1 MRRTVLLIVLL
12 AALTPA
18 TARGSSPIA
27 DVPVAFRVLNTNTS
41 QVPCQSDGA
50 AYVVRGHLTGPRSA
64 IEHPAAHAVTL
75 YYEGFESGEWNWR
88 FRRVPGYDYATEL
101 AKLGQVS
108 VTIDQVGYG
117 ASGHPLGFA
126 TCFGA
131 QADIAHQIIGQLR
144 DRGFQKVVLAGH
156 DIGGGMAEIEG
167 YSYHDIDGLMVF
179 TWQEQGQTPYLLRT
193 VANANARCAA
203 GGEPAYEGGP
213 PGYVYFPHLEDWP
226 LLLPNSE
233 PAVVS
238 GAIASRLRNP
248 CGLVSNSPEAV
259 YFDGAP
265 SETGRGLSTIHVP
278 VLLVL
283 GALDPVFTA
292 DGFKQ
297 QAARFTGSPDVTAV
311 LMDGTGHFEM
321 LDRNAPRFRGL
332 AAGWLRSHAFR

>member
-1 MRRTVLLIVLL
+1 MRRSVMLIVLL
-12 AALTPA
+12 AALAPA

-50 AYVVRGHLTGPRSA
+50 GYVVRGHLTGPRSA
-64 IEHPAAHAVTL
+64 IEDPAVHAVTL

-117 ASGHPLGFA
+117 ASGHPLGFL

-144 DRGFQKVVLAGH
+144 DRGFEKVVFAGH
-156 DIGGGMAEIEG
+156 DIGGGIAEIEA
-167 YSYHDIDGLMVF
+167 YSYHDVDALMVF
-179 TWQEQGQTPYLLRT
+179 TRQVQGQTPYLLRT
-193 VANANARCAA
+193 VADANARCAA
-203 GGEPAYEGGP
+203 GGEPAYDGGP
-213 PGYVYFPHLEDWP
+213 GGYVYFPHLQDWP

-233 PAVVS
+233 PAVLA
-238 GAIASRLRNP
+238 GAVASRLRNP
-248 CGLVSNSPEAV
+248 CGLVSGAPPAV
-259 YFDGAP
+259 FFNGAP
-265 SETGRGLSTIHVP
+265 SETGRGLSTIDVP

-283 GALDPVFTA
+283 GARDPVFTRE
-292 DGFKQ
+292 GFEQ
-297 QAARFTGSPDVTAV
+297 QRGHFSGSPDVTSV
-311 LMDGTGHFEM
+311 LM
-321 LDRNAPRFRGL
+321 N
-332 AAGWLRSHAFR
+332 

>member
-1 MRRTVLLIVLL
+1 MRRSALLIALL
-12 AALTPA
+12 AAGLAPPAA
-18 TARGSSPIA
+18 TASSRIV
-27 DVPVAFRVLNTNTS
+27 DEPVAFRVVHTNTS
-41 QVPCQSDGA
+41 RAPSQGDGA
-50 AYVVRGHLTGPRSA
+50 SYVVRGHLTGPESA
-64 IEHPAAHAVTL
+64 RVVTL

-88 FRRVPGYDYATEL
+88 FRRVPGYDYAADMAERGH
-101 AKLGQVS
+101 AS

-156 DIGGGMAEIEG
+156 DIGGGMAEIEA
-167 YSYHDIDGLMVF
+167 YSYHDIDTLMVF
-179 TWQEQGQTPYLLRT
+179 TWQEEGQTPYLMRT
-193 VANANARCAA
+193 VADANARCAA

-233 PAVVS
+233 PAGVR
-238 GAIASRLRNP
+238 GGIASRLRNP

-259 YFDGAP
+259 YFNGAP

-278 VLLVL
+278 VL
-283 GALDPVFTA
+283 
-292 DGFKQ
+292 
-297 QAARFTGSPDVTAV
+297 
-311 LMDGTGHFEM
+311 
-321 LDRNAPRFRGL
+321 
-332 AAGWLRSHAFR
+332 

>member
-1 MRRTVLLIVLL
+1 MRRACLLALL
-12 AALTPA
+12 AAVLTPA
-18 TARGSSPIA
+18 TASASSRIL
-27 DVPVAFRVLNTNTS
+27 DVPVSFRVRNADTS
-41 QVPCQSDGA
+41 QVPCLSDGA
-50 AYVVRGHLTGPRSA
+50 TYVVRGHLTGPRSA
-64 IEHPAAHAVTL
+64 IEGPGPRTVTL

-88 FRRVPGYDYATEL
+88 FRRVPGYDYAAEL
-101 AKLGQVS
+101 AALGHVS

-156 DIGGGMAEIEG
+156 DIGGGMAEIEA

-193 VANANARCAA
+193 VADANARCAA

-259 YFDGAP
+259 YFNGAP

-297 QAARFTGSPDVTAV
+297 QATRFSGSKDLTSV
-311 LMDGTGHFEM
+311 LMENTGHFEM
-321 LDRNAPRFRGL
+321 LDRNAAQFRAL
-332 AAGWLRSHAFR
+332 VAGWLRSRRLG